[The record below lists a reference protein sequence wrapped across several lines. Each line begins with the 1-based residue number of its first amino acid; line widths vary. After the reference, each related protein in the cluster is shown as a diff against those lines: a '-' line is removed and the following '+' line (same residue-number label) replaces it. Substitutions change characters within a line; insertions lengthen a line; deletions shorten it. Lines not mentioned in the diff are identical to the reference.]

1 MNNIIMVF
9 QNPTVLVSV
18 ILANV
23 LISIIFLVCLIIN
36 NSRYKKLNK
45 KYTSFMQN
53 LGDEEK
59 IEGML
64 ESYINNVANVYIK
77 SEELQKKLD
86 ILERNLSKC
95 VQKIGVVRYNA
106 FDDTGSDL
114 SFTVALLDAQDTGFV
129 MNGLYSRDSSSI
141 FAKPVVKGESRY
153 NLSAEEVQA
162 INLARTSG
170 NVVYGED

>member
-1 MNNIIMVF
+1 
-9 QNPTVLVSV
+9 
-18 ILANV
+18 
-23 LISIIFLVCLIIN
+23 
-36 NSRYKKLNK
+36 
-45 KYTSFMQN
+45 MQN